1 VKGETPR
8 MRSLPKVL
16 AALALLLL
24 LHGQGESVVRE
35 VPAGGKHL
43 ARALAMAQPGDTLA
57 LAPGKHR
64 AGGLVL
70 PDGVRLIGQGE
81 SPRITGR
88 GGQPLFRIEGAH
100 TGVGLENLLLEGARS
115 RESGGAIRSRE
126 SRVVLRGVTIRDC
139 RSAQD
144 GGALFAVG
152 GRLEITDCR
161 FHNNRATRGG
171 AIDLER
177 GDTAGETGRLVADNV
192 LFANNRAERGGA
204 ISCEVPAAVT
214 HGSFVG
220 NRVGGAGD
228 AHAAGAA
235 IRAGDSLM
243 LGSCN
248 LVGNLGSTPEA
259 GPIHCGHPE
268 RLAVSY
274 TNLHGN
280 EPADRA
286 GVPVRFASHGGN
298 QALDPRFVNPASGDF
313 RLRWDS
319 PLLDIGDPAAP
330 LDFDLTRADIGWQP
344 KFPVT
349 ILTDAVVHDV
359 LPIGHYEA
367 SGNNIIHGEITP
379 GTVIRL
385 TPGARLNIVGAPS
398 GNLRKVGD
406 LTQPRTAIVGR
417 SSGESEPGAK
427 IFFLNNG
434 NAQARLEFEGVLMNY
449 PPLDTTYGAS
459 VFLNG
464 WRPAQGNGITLDGSS
479 IDFLN
484 YLDVPRQGGD
494 SYDGG
499 LMFNQCTGYIDGIQF
514 GDTLQ
519 SNPAYLALN
528 SSRVDVLNCTFL
540 PGQSDNTLDIPS
552 LKIHGTHT
560 GPEPRVHD
568 NVFYGIDGR
577 APYMLDLSLSVV
589 TVERNQFLGAYNT
602 PLILTSC
609 TTLAGNEAR
618 NHVESV
624 PSGTIP
630 AFPTGQPLVALEGG
644 FLDLFCGRN
653 NFLRAGASLVNP
665 FIKWDTDSSN
675 SSPVMTEWRENFWGL
690 SCEEQV
696 SDNVLNA
703 TGGTY
708 LPLWSR
714 AEDSLTECL
723 DPTDPPNPLC
733 PLETSTPAE
742 LLADGKLYE
751 QHGDYANAHL
761 YYQAVLLLYSSA
773 KTSNEATLRL
783 KALGLHSSYGP
794 ENYEAVR
801 DHLFQAGD
809 SSTVEGLG
817 QQAMLQVC
825 SGWCVEARWGNRIA
839 AVAALNALF
848 AVEKD
853 KVNKD
858 TITLALL
865 EIATYPVPGQLSAA
879 GPEAQMTL
887 VIAQQEAVNTLL
899 AYKRG
904 QWADEE
910 DTSVLPQTF
919 QISNLYPNPF
929 NARTTIVLQVPAEE
943 KVRVEVY
950 NLLGQLVGTLHE
962 GVLPA
967 GEHRLVADG
976 TRWASGLYFVTAE
989 SAGRVQVRKMLLVK

>member
-1 VKGETPR
+1 

-16 AALALLLL
+16 AAMALLLI
-24 LHGQGESVVRE
+24 LHGQCGSVVRE

-43 ARALAMAQPGDTLA
+43 ALALAKAQPGDTLV
-57 LAPGKHR
+57 LAPGKHW

-70 PDGVRLIGQGE
+70 PDGIRLIGQGE
-81 SPRITGR
+81 STRITGR

-115 RESGGAIRSRE
+115 RDSGGAIRARE

-144 GGALFAVG
+144 GGALFAAG

-171 AIDLER
+171 AIALER
-177 GDTAGETGRLVADNV
+177 GDPEGEAGRLVADNV

-268 RLAVSY
+268 RLAVNY

-286 GVPVRFASHGGN
+286 GVSVRFASHSGN
-298 QALDPRFVNPASGDF
+298 RALDPRFVNPASGDF

-330 LDFDLTRADIGWQP
+330 PDFDLTRADIGWQP

-359 LPIGHYEA
+359 LPSGHYEA

-464 WRPAQGNGITLDGSS
+464 WQPAQGNGITLDGSS

-499 LMFNQCTGYIDGIQF
+499 LLFNQCTGSVESIQF
-514 GDTLQ
+514 GDSLQ
-519 SNPAYLALN
+519 SNPAFLAIN
-528 SSRVDVLNCTFL
+528 SSRVDVLDCSFL
-540 PGQSDNTLDIPS
+540 PGAASATQGIPS
-552 LKIHGTHT
+552 LKFHGTHT

-568 NVFYGIDGR
+568 NVFQGVAGR
-577 APYMLDLSLSVV
+577 TAPMLDLAWTNADL
-589 TVERNQFLGAYNT
+589 ERNQFLDARTT
-602 PLILTSC
+602 PLLMQSS
-609 TTLAGNEAR
+609 TLHADSEAR
-618 NHVESV
+618 NSFVAHTDIVDN
-624 PSGTIP
+624 
-630 AFPTGQPLVALEGG
+630 APLIDMEGG
-644 FLDLFCGRN
+644 FLHMFCGRN
-653 NFLRAGASLVNP
+653 NLIIPRWVQNWP
-665 FIKWDTDSSN
+665 FVSWAADSIIW
-675 SSPVMTEWRENFWGL
+675 SPVVGHWRENYWGYNCTQIISEALLNDSL
-690 SCEEQV
+690 SY
-696 SDNVLNA
+696 N
-703 TGGTY
+703 
-708 LPLWSR
+708 LPEWAR

-723 DPTDPPNPLC
+723 APTDPTNPLC

-742 LLADGKLYE
+742 LLAEGKVYE
-751 QHGDYANAHL
+751 QHGDYANADL

-783 KALGLHSSYGP
+783 KALGLHNSYGP

-865 EIATYPVPGQLSAA
+865 EIATYPLQGQMSAA
-879 GPEAQMTL
+879 GPETQMTL

-950 NLLGQLVGTLHE
+950 NLLGQLVSTLHT